1 MQGLITVIKFTIKDM
16 VQRKSFIISNIIIL
30 GLIIL
35 MFNIPNILKKVM
47 GDSENSKQII
57 QIIDVDNVFEGTL
70 ENLKNMNLSY
80 DIKISSKNLEF
91 DKIKEE
97 IQNGEIDNAI
107 IIEKKDEKIN
117 IQYIVK
123 NLAMNSEMPQD
134 LENAISSLYSGL
146 QISKLGLTQEQL
158 RSIQPDFNFEVKQA
172 ETQEV
177 KGNIYT
183 MMLLSIVLFYA
194 IYFCAYQVSSSITT
208 EKTSKIIE
216 TLVTSTEPKTIVLGK
231 TIGIGIVGVLQII
244 AIALTAIVSKTLF
257 LEEGALDE
265 IVDFSTITPFLGCI
279 TIIYFIL
286 GYAFF
291 AMLYALTGS
300 TVSKPEDV
308 QSANTPVAL
317 ISVIGFYLAYFTMM
331 NPTSEL
337 NKIAAILPI
346 SSPFCMPFRVMMEI
360 ATGPEILGSIVILVI
375 TTILVAIF
383 SIKIYSK
390 AIFNYGSRVKIKE
403 LLRNEKKGAR
413 KKSDLT
419 CAIARKKSDLTCAC
433 TEKKRSHVCKERKE
447 IMKRKENLI
456 WGVVFIIIGLIIGLK
471 VLGIINIDIFF
482 DGWWSLFIIIPST
495 ISIVKNIR
503 DIGAYIWLVIGVALL
518 LSAQEILDMEI
529 VGKLIFPAVLV
540 AIGIGMIFKDS
551 KLEKAKENEEYYATF
566 SGEKLN
572 FEGDTFNGASLNAI
586 FGGIDL
592 NLKKADIK
600 NETNINTT
608 SVFGG
613 INIFVPD
620 NVNVEI
626 KSTSLFGGVTNKV
639 ENKENQPTIKIRA
652 FCLFGGV
659 EVK

>member
-16 VQRKSFIISNIIIL
+16 AQRKSFIISNIIIL

-216 TLVTSTEPKTIVLGK
+216 TLVTSTSPKTIVLGK
-231 TIGIGIVGVLQII
+231 TIGIGLVGLAQMILIVATALISAKTFLEPGVLDSVLDMSNVTPYLGIM
-244 AIALTAIVSKTLF
+244 TA
-257 LEEGALDE
+257 
-265 IVDFSTITPFLGCI
+265 
-279 TIIYFIL
+279 IYFIL
-286 GYAFF
+286 GYLAY
-291 AMLYALTGS
+291 ALLYALTGS
-300 TVSKPEDV
+300 TVSKPEDI
-308 QSANTPVAL
+308 QSANSPVAIL
-317 ISVIGFYLAYFTMM
+317 AVIGFYLSYFTMM
-331 NPTSEL
+331 NPTSKL
-337 NKIAAILPI
+337 NLFASLFPI
-346 SSPFCMPFRVMMEI
+346 SSPFCMPFRIMMGLANSTDVIISI
-360 ATGPEILGSIVILVI
+360 AILVV
-375 TTILVAIF
+375 TIIIIANVA
-383 SIKIYSK
+383 IKIYSN
-390 AIFNYGSRVKIKE
+390 AILNYGTKMSIK
-403 LLRNEKKGAR
+403 
-413 KKSDLT
+413 
-419 CAIARKKSDLTCAC
+419 
-433 TEKKRSHVCKERKE
+433 
-447 IMKRKENLI
+447 
-456 WGVVFIIIGLIIGLK
+456 
-471 VLGIINIDIFF
+471 DI
-482 DGWWSLFIIIPST
+482 
-495 ISIVKNIR
+495 
-503 DIGAYIWLVIGVALL
+503 
-518 LSAQEILDMEI
+518 
-529 VGKLIFPAVLV
+529 
-540 AIGIGMIFKDS
+540 
-551 KLEKAKENEEYYATF
+551 
-566 SGEKLN
+566 
-572 FEGDTFNGASLNAI
+572 
-586 FGGIDL
+586 
-592 NLKKADIK
+592 
-600 NETNINTT
+600 
-608 SVFGG
+608 
-613 INIFVPD
+613 
-620 NVNVEI
+620 
-626 KSTSLFGGVTNKV
+626 
-639 ENKENQPTIKIRA
+639 IKIYK
-652 FCLFGGV
+652 
-659 EVK
+659 EKQS